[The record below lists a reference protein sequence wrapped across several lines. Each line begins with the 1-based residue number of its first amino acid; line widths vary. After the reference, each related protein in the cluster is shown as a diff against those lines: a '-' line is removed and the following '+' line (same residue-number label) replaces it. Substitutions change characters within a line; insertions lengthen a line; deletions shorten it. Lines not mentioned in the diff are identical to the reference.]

1 MREVLSALIQGNNL
15 GFRTMRMGGKMK
27 KMVGQHTVLVMSQEK
42 NGTWDNLIFY
52 LVVAVLE
59 EYDCTGGQN

>member
-1 MREVLSALIQGNNL
+1 
-15 GFRTMRMGGKMK
+15 MRMGGKMK

-42 NGTWDNLIFY
+42 NGNMDNLIFY